1 MSADQTEYAHG
12 GVPISGG
19 DDEPAKIDVRT
30 RRRGGRHRWASPRA
44 PSMSPCRMLKMKKRT
59 VKSMPMSK

>member
-1 MSADQTEYAHG
+1 MTVGEVG
-12 GVPISGG
+12 EGVPIGEEE
-19 DDEPAKIDVRT
+19 DKPARVDVRT
-30 RRRGGRHRWASPRA
+30 KRRGGRCRWASPRA